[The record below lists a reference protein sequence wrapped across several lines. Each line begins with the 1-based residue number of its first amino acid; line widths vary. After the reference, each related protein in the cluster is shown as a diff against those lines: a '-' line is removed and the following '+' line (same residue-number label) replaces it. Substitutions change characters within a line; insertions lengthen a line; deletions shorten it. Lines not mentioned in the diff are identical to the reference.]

1 MDKPKNKKHGTI
13 ECIEEG
19 IFCVDGALVDLNDFQ
34 NVYLNLLLSGTE
46 IEFVNALKHQ

>member
-1 MDKPKNKKHGTI
+1 MDKPKNKKHVTI
-13 ECIEEG
+13 EC